1 MRPDW
6 ELELY
11 EPARLDAAL
20 EERLLDIWEQA
31 MLATHDF
38 FGDGGETVRL
48 KRPYVSRDL
57 RNLKLV
63 CFGRAAV
70 KGFAAIAGEEL
81 KMLYVVPESFK
92 RGIGAALVDYA
103 RTRYGIRYVKVYE
116 QNTGAVLFYKRL
128 GFVIF
133 EKSVNTNR
141 HGQRLSVLRMALKQP
156 PTPRH

>member
-1 MRPDW
+1 M
-6 ELELY
+6 
-11 EPARLDAAL
+11 
-20 EERLLDIWEQA
+20 
-31 MLATHDF
+31 
-38 FGDGGETVRL
+38 
-48 KRPYVSRDL
+48 SRDL

-81 KMLYVVPESFK
+81 KMLYVAPESFK

-103 RTRYGIRYVKVYE
+103 RTRYGIRYVEVYE
-116 QNTGAVLFYKRL
+116 QNTGAVLFYKSL

-133 EKSVNTNR
+133 EKSVNTDR
-141 HGQRLSVLRMALKQP
+141 HGQRLSVLRMELKQP